1 MGVGRANPFAAA
13 SARGNKSAMR
23 PFCQIS
29 LDTCLLL
36 SSRINTAAK
45 LDLQSIEL
53 YLRHDDSPIYADRRI
68 TEAKPFFEGAD
79 QAGTWQTGSVGGP
92 GRVRQELQVIPMA

>member
-1 MGVGRANPFAAA
+1 MGVGRIHLQPR
-13 SARGNKSAMR
+13 ARGVTSR
-23 PFCQIS
+23 RCGLPFCQIS